1 MLPGARPLMDRRGK
15 PPDGMKRTLRINW
28 FSPLP
33 PTRSEIARQTLT
45 LLPEL
50 SRRAE
55 VVVWCNDPKIE
66 PTPPDRVQVRRYDV
80 AHPPWREISAADV
93 TFYQMGNDPRYH
105 EDIWRISRQH
115 PGIVI
120 LHDMK
125 LQHLFAGLLIEN
137 KTLSRREYLELVER
151 HHGASGRLLAEAYL
165 DGSVSLDELADEC
178 PLHGA
183 AIDRALAVMVHSEA
197 AQTAVSGSSSIPAA
211 YLPLYAATTPPADD
225 RFLAER
231 ERNGPPYRIIIF
243 GYLGPN
249 RRLPAILQALA
260 GCPDRRHFR
269 LDVYG
274 TMEGG
279 EKIAQLACRLGVDDL
294 VSLHGFASE
303 EELTRALRRSHLAMN
318 LRYPSM
324 GEASASQLH
333 LWQYALPSLV
343 SETAWYAS
351 LPDDTVGFV
360 RPEHEVADIQMHLAR
375 FIEEPARYRDMGLN
389 GQRYVQEHCAASS
402 YADGVLEMAARA
414 PEFQAV
420 WIARDLAE
428 HAGRT
433 LRPWTSNG
441 GNGLLTGVVREVESL
456 VKGHF
461 EPEALAAS

>member
-1 MLPGARPLMDRRGK
+1 
-15 PPDGMKRTLRINW
+15 MKRKLRINW

-55 VVVWCNDPKIE
+55 VVVWCNDAQID
-66 PTPPDRVQVRRYDV
+66 PTAADHVQVKRYDA
-80 AHPPWREISAADV
+80 AHPPWREINAADV

-137 KTLSRREYLELVER
+137 KTLPRREYLELIEA

-183 AIDRALAVMVHSEA
+183 AIDSALAVMVHSEA
-197 AQTAVSGSSSIPAA
+197 AHTTVSTSSSIPAA

-225 RFLAER
+225 RFLEER
-231 ERNGPPYRIIIF
+231 ERHREPYRIIVF

-249 RRLPAILQALA
+249 RRLPAIMQALA
-260 GCPDRRHFR
+260 RCPDRQRFR
-269 LDVYG
+269 LDIYG

-279 EKIAQLACRLGVDDL
+279 EKIAQLACRFGVDDL

-303 EELTRALRRSHLAMN
+303 EELTAALRRSHLAIN

-324 GEASASQLH
+324 GEASGSQLH

-343 SETAWYAS
+343 SQTAWYAS
-351 LPDDTVGFV
+351 LPDDTVAFV

-375 FIEEPARYRDMGLN
+375 FLDEPERYREIGLN
-389 GQRYVQEHCAASS
+389 GRRFVQEHCGASQ

-433 LRPWTSNG
+433 IRPWTSDG
-441 GNGLLTGVVREVESL
+441 GNGLLSGVAREIGSTVS
-456 VKGHF
+456 GHF
-461 EPEALAAS
+461 EPETLLARSP